1 MTNRIHSRDYPF
13 RCVLSFKPLIDYC
26 EQSKASWGKLGISYL
41 EKLKG
46 MLDEVPQF
54 HGPIEDLSLVARH
67 EELVKGLVS
76 LVIPPTSWESDLL
89 GVFVPF
95 NLVPVYVSA
104 AFRRLLID
112 EQGRIKGDALMG
124 EEMFFRGRILRAYYL
139 ILEKYYGIAQK
150 FDYPIVRVVTDP
162 KTGLDLHLRIK
173 PNLQFLEIHHKGELK
188 KLSEKERARLLEH
201 LADPEVLREILPPEN
216 FEIHGFAV
224 FNIIDVTQSE
234 MLSALGK
241 DLIDQESMY
250 SRPGFMRLQQRIR
263 TLFRCPEIVVGLV
276 AIHEDQVMLINL
288 GCELSS
294 SSVFSGSRHIPLSE
308 FQGSLYERAVKE
320 NRVLRIRDLAQESP
334 RSRAEEEM
342 IKTGLR
348 SLMIAPLTYKGELIG
363 TMDLAS
369 PHPDEFGPIDIML
382 LAEIAPIFSLAVKR
396 ALEEID
402 HSVQNIIKEKC
413 TAIHPA
419 VEWRFRKAAFQHLDR
434 LQMGQASEMDPIVF
448 RDVYPLY
455 GVSDVRGSSFARNR
469 AVAEDLEEHLKLAR
483 AVMEAAGRAKPL
495 AVFEEIG
502 HRLRSES
509 ERIRTGLSPA
519 DESSIAHFMKAD
531 VESLFPHLRTFGPD
545 VVRAVEAYEAIID
558 KRLGTVYRRR
568 KEFEESVSRLNQRI
582 SSYLDREEA
591 EAQALYPH
599 YFEKHQTDGV
609 DYLIYLGADLTP
621 NGSFSDLYLENF
633 RLWQLMVACGMAR
646 ITEQLKKE
654 LKVPLDTAHLIL
666 ISDATLS
673 IRFRFEEKRFDVD
686 GAYDVRHEII
696 KSRLDKAM
704 VKGRSERLTQPGMIA
719 VVYSQ
724 PQEGGEVRRHMEFL
738 ASTGYLKRDV
748 EPLDVEE
755 LPGVQGLRAMRAN
768 VDLESPVVAERV
780 TRLIR
785 PVADAE
791 ASTTDRTRKS

>member
-1 MTNRIHSRDYPF
+1 MMNPVKSEDYPF

-26 EQSKASWGKLGISYL
+26 EQNKESWGKLGISYL
-41 EKLKG
+41 EKLKR

-54 HGPIEDLSLVARH
+54 YGPIEDFSLVARH

-76 LVIPPTSWESDLL
+76 LVLPPTSWETDLL

-112 EQGRIKGDALMG
+112 EQGRIKGSALMG
-124 EEMFFRGRILRAYYL
+124 QEMFLRGRILRAYYL
-139 ILEKYYGIAQK
+139 ILEKYFGIGQK
-150 FDYPIVRVVTDP
+150 FEYPIVRVVPDP
-162 KTGLDLHLRIK
+162 QTGLDLHLRIK

-224 FNIIDVTQSE
+224 FNVIDVTQSE
-234 MLSALGK
+234 MLSALAK
-241 DLIDQESMY
+241 DLIDQESIY
-250 SRPGFMRLQQRIR
+250 SQAGFLRLQQRIR
-263 TLFRCPEIVVGLV
+263 ILFRCPELVVSLV

-308 FQGSLYERAVKE
+308 FQGSLYEQAVKG
-320 NRVLRIRDLAQESP
+320 NRVLRIRDLSQVTA

-342 IKTGLR
+342 IRGGVR
-348 SLMIAPLTYKGELIG
+348 SLMIAPLTYQGELIG
-363 TMDLAS
+363 TLDIAS

-382 LAEIAPIFSLAVKR
+382 LAEIAPIFSLAIKR

-402 HSVQNIIKEKC
+402 HSVQSIIKEKC

-434 LQMGQASEMDPIVF
+434 LQMGQASEMEPIVF

-469 AVAEDLEEHLKLAR
+469 AVAEDLEEHLNLAL
-483 AVMEAAGRAKPL
+483 AVMEAAGKVKPL
-495 AVFEEIG
+495 AVFEELG
-502 HRLRSES
+502 HRLRKEA
-509 ERIRTGLSPA
+509 ERIRIGISPA
-519 DESSIAHFMKAD
+519 DESAVAHLLKTD
-531 VESLFPHLRTFGPD
+531 VESLFPHLLTFGRD
-545 VVRAVEAYEAIID
+545 VAGPIEAYEALID

-568 KEFEESVSRLNQRI
+568 REFEESVSLLNQRI
-582 SSYLDREEA
+582 SFYLDREEM

-609 DYLIYLGADLTP
+609 DYLVYLGASLTQDG
-621 NGSFSDLYLENF
+621 NFSELYLENF
-633 RLWQLMVACGMAR
+633 RLWQVMVACGIAW
-646 ITEQLKKE
+646 ITDHLKQE
-654 LKVPLDTAHLIL
+654 LKVPLETAHLIL
-666 ISDATLS
+666 ASHATLS

-719 VVYSQ
+719 VVFSQ
-724 PQEGGEVRRHMEFL
+724 PQEGREVRRHLEFL
-738 ASTGYLKRDV
+738 TSKGYLKGDT
-748 EPLDVEE
+748 EALDVEE
-755 LPGVQGLRAMRAN
+755 LPGVQGLRAMRAS

-785 PVADAE
+785 PVAGGE
-791 ASTTDRTRKS
+791 ANTTNPARTS

>member
-1 MTNRIHSRDYPF
+1 MMNQVKSEDYPF

-26 EQSKASWGKLGISYL
+26 EQNKASWGKLGISYL

-46 MLDEVPQF
+46 MIDEVPQF
-54 HGPIEDLSLVARH
+54 YGPIEDLSLIARH
-67 EELVKGLVS
+67 EELLKGLVS
-76 LVIPPTSWESDLL
+76 LVLPPTSWETDLL
-89 GVFVPF
+89 GVFIPF

-112 EQGRIKGDALMG
+112 EQGRIKGSALMG
-124 EEMFFRGRILRAYYL
+124 EEMFLRGRILRAYYL
-139 ILEKYYGIAQK
+139 ILDKYYGIGQK
-150 FDYPIVRVVTDP
+150 FEYPIVRVVPDP
-162 KTGLDLHLRIK
+162 QTGLDLHLRIK
-173 PNLQFLEIHHKGELK
+173 PNLQFLEIHHKGEIK

-201 LADPEVLREILPPEN
+201 LADPDVLREILPPEN

-224 FNIIDVTQSE
+224 FNVIDVTQSE

-241 DLIDQESMY
+241 DLIDQESIY
-250 SRPGFMRLQQRIR
+250 SQAGFLRLQQRIR
-263 TLFRCPEIVVGLV
+263 ILFRCPELVVSLV

-308 FQGSLYERAVKE
+308 FQGSLYEQAVKG
-320 NRVLRIRDLAQESP
+320 NRVLRIRDLSEESG
-334 RSRAEEEM
+334 RTRAEEEM
-342 IKTGLR
+342 IKSGLR
-348 SLMIAPLTYKGELIG
+348 SLMIAPLTYQGELIG
-363 TMDLAS
+363 TMDIAS

-382 LAEIAPIFSLAVKR
+382 LAEIAPIFSMAVKR

-402 HSVQNIIKEKC
+402 HAVQNIIKEKC
-413 TAIHPA
+413 TAIHPS
-419 VEWRFRKAAFQHLDR
+419 VEWRFRKSAFQHLDR
-434 LQMGQASEMDPIVF
+434 LSMGQASEMDPIVF

-469 AVAEDLEEHLKLAR
+469 AVAEDIEEHLNLAL
-483 AVMEAAGRAKPL
+483 AVLEAAGRVKPI
-495 AVFEEIG
+495 AVLEELG
-502 HRLRSES
+502 HRLAGEV
-509 ERIRTGLSPA
+509 ERIRNGISPA

-531 VESLFPHLRTFGPD
+531 VESLFPHLRSFGPD
-545 VVRAVEAYEAIID
+545 VVRPIEAYEALID

-568 KEFEESVSRLNQRI
+568 KEFEESVSKLNQRI
-582 SSYLDREEA
+582 SFYLDREEA

-609 DYLIYLGADLTP
+609 DYLIYVGASLTP
-621 NGSFSDLYLENF
+621 DGSYSELYLENF
-633 RLWQLMVACGMAR
+633 RLWQLMVACGIAW
-646 ITEQLKKE
+646 ITAQLKKE

-666 ISDATLS
+666 VNHATLS

-719 VVYSQ
+719 AVYSQ
-724 PQEGGEVRRHMEFL
+724 PHEGREVRRHMEFL
-738 ASTGYLKRDV
+738 ASKGYIKGDMESL
-748 EPLDVEE
+748 EVEE
-755 LPGVQGLRAMRAN
+755 LPGVQGLRAVRAT
-768 VDLESPVVAERV
+768 VDMESPVVAERV

-791 ASTTDRTRKS
+791 ASTTDRARES

>member
-1 MTNRIHSRDYPF
+1 MMKQIKPQEYPF

-26 EQSKASWGKLGISYL
+26 ERSKESWGEMGISYL

-46 MLDEVPQF
+46 MLEEVPQF
-54 HGPIEDLSLVARH
+54 HGPIEDFSLLARH

-76 LVIPPTSWESDLL
+76 LVLPPTSWESDLV
-89 GVFVPF
+89 GIFVPF
-95 NLVPVYVSA
+95 NLQPVYVST
-104 AFRRLLID
+104 AFRRLLLD
-112 EQGRIKGDALMG
+112 EQDHIKGSALVG
-124 EEMFFRGRILRAYYL
+124 EEMFLRGRILRAYYL
-139 ILEKYYGIAQK
+139 ILEKYYGIGQK
-150 FDYPIVRVVTDP
+150 FEYPIVRVVPDP

-173 PNLQFLEIHHKGELK
+173 PSLQFLEIHYKGELK
-188 KLSEKERARLLEH
+188 QLSEKDKARLLEH
-201 LADPEVLREILPPEN
+201 LADPDVLREILPPEN

-241 DLIDQESMY
+241 DLIDQESIF
-250 SRPGFMRLQQRIR
+250 SQAGFMRLQQRIR
-263 TLFRCPEIVVGLV
+263 TLFRCPDLVISLV
-276 AIHEDQVMLINL
+276 AIHEDQVMLLNL

-308 FQGSLYERAVKE
+308 FEGSLYEQAVKE
-320 NRVLRIRDLAQESP
+320 NTILRIRDLSEESP

-342 IKTGLR
+342 IKGGVR

-363 TMDLAS
+363 SMDIAS
-369 PHPDEFGPIDIML
+369 SHPDEFGPIDIML
-382 LAEIAPIFSLAVKR
+382 LAEIAPIFSMAIKR

-413 TAIHPA
+413 TAIHPS

-434 LQMGQASEMDPIVF
+434 LRMGQASEMEPIVF

-469 AVAEDLEEHLKLAR
+469 AVAEDLEEHLKLAL
-483 AVMEAAGRAKPL
+483 AVMEAAGRVKPL
-495 AVFEEIG
+495 TVFDELG
-502 HRLRSES
+502 HRLRKEV
-509 ERIRTGLSPA
+509 ERIRIGISPA
-519 DESSIAHFMKAD
+519 DESAVAHLLKSD
-531 VESLFPHLRTFGPD
+531 VQSLFPHLRSFGPE
-545 VVRAVEAYEAIID
+545 VVRAIEAYEALID
-558 KRLGTVYRRR
+558 GRLGTVYRRR

-582 SSYLDREEA
+582 SFYLDREEA

-609 DYLIYLGADLTP
+609 DYLIYVGANLSQD
-621 NGSFSDLYLENF
+621 GSFSELYLENF
-633 RLWQLMVACGMAR
+633 RLWQLMVACGIAW

-654 LKVPLDTAHLIL
+654 LRVPLETAHLIL
-666 ISDATLS
+666 VSDATLS

-724 PQEGGEVRRHMEFL
+724 PQEGREVRRHMEFI
-738 ASTGYLKRDV
+738 ASKGYLKGDL
-748 EPLDVEE
+748 ESLGVEE
-755 LPGVQGLRAMRAN
+755 LPGVQGLRAMRAS

-780 TRLIR
+780 TGLIR
-785 PVADAE
+785 P
-791 ASTTDRTRKS
+791 R